1 MCVSAKLISNN
12 ENPEL
17 HPKMR
22 AIISN
27 NNSSRLVHN
36 AATKWLVFEDTT
48 FEDKIY
54 FENFQHAMSIY
65 W

>member
-27 NNSSRLVHN
+27 NNSSQLVHN
-36 AATKWLVFEDTT
+36 AAATKWLVFED
-48 FEDKIY
+48 KIY
-54 FENFQHAMSIY
+54 FENFEHAMSIY
-65 W
+65 